1 MILRCGELSTKMA
14 VHKIMAVTEASLQ
27 RLQRQKTQQLSS
39 DFNSVKHSVSPSL
52 YNLLRLLFSELPLI
66 DKMSIGPPITDIN
79 FNHTRRVEIRLNSPL
94 PQLIKPDANCRLQ
107 QTIRGTE
114 DNSIINSTFSYQP
127 SEQKYCAGDNSGIT
141 TDYNS

>member
-1 MILRCGELSTKMA
+1 
-14 VHKIMAVTEASLQ
+14 MAVTEAGLQ

-52 YNLLRLLFSELPLI
+52 YNLLRPFSELPLI

-94 PQLIKPDANCRLQ
+94 PQLIKPDANRRLQ

-114 DNSIINSTFSYQP
+114 DNPIINSTLNYQH
-127 SEQKYCAGDNSGIT
+127 SEQRYCAEDNLSIT
-141 TDYNS
+141 TDYNN